1 MKKGD
6 VWISAVLYMALGI
19 IILVIVLSVGIPI
32 VNKIRDKNIAIN
44 TKELMLDLDRNIR
57 TVYSEGPGSRR
68 PVKLQITKGTFSID
82 EAANT
87 ITWQFTTKVLLSQ
100 PDIEVQEGSL
110 TILTRKAAQEKEYIT
125 SYKLDYDTILTLQS
139 TAGTNFLSGKTNL
152 IITNQGNNV
161 ILIDVY

>member
-100 PDIEVQEGSL
+100 PDIEEVPL
-110 TILTRKAAQEKEYIT
+110 
-125 SYKLDYDTILTLQS
+125 
-139 TAGTNFLSGKTNL
+139 
-152 IITNQGNNV
+152 V
-161 ILIDVY
+161 I